1 MVNGTPN
8 AIIMSPYNILA
19 YDIAHIMSSYD
30 GQNSYVVIMPLIIL
44 SNVALVM
51 SAQLLF
57 KEV

>member
-30 GQNSYVVIMPLIIL
+30 GQNSYVVIM
-44 SNVALVM
+44 SSDN
-51 SAQLLF
+51 F
-57 KEV
+57 E